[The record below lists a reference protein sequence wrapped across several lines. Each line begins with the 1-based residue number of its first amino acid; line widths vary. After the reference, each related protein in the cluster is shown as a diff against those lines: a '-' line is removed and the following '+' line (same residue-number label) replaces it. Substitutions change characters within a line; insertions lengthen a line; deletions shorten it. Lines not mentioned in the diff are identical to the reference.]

1 MPDKL
6 THPDGPFEGFRSYLT
21 LLARAGLGKYLQA
34 KIDPSDVVQQ
44 TLLEAVQAAAQA
56 RALSA
61 AGRAAWLR
69 QILTRNLAS
78 VARDFSRDKRAV
90 GREQSLEQFL
100 EQSASNL
107 GAWLAGGGTSPSHHV
122 QNEENAI
129 RVAQSLE
136 RLPDKQRE
144 AVVLR
149 HFENRSLAEIGAALG
164 CSTTAVAGL
173 IYRGLKS
180 LRQDLGVSEEM
191 A

>member
-1 MPDKL
+1 MPTKPIL
-6 THPDGPFEGFRSYLT
+6 ADGPFEDFRSYLT

-44 TLLEAVQAAAQA
+44 TLLEAHRAAAQV
-56 RALSA
+56 RAQSA

-69 QILTRNLAS
+69 QILSRNLAS
-78 VARDFSRDKRAV
+78 IARDYSRDKRAV

-100 EQSASNL
+100 EQSASDL
-107 GAWLAGGGTSPSHHV
+107 GGWLAGGESSPSQHARR
-122 QNEENAI
+122 EENAVQ
-129 RVAQSLE
+129 VARALGH
-136 RLPDKQRE
+136 LPENQRE

-149 HFENRSLAEIGAALG
+149 HFENRSLGEIGAALG

-180 LRQDLGVSEEM
+180 LRQQLSEC
-191 A
+191 

>member
-1 MPDKL
+1 MPTKQ
-6 THPDGPFEGFRSYLT
+6 PISDGQFESFRSYLT

-34 KIDPSDVVQQ
+34 KIDPSDVVQL
-44 TLLEAVQAAAQA
+44 TLLEAHQAAAQV
-56 RALSA
+56 RTQTA

-90 GREQSLEQFL
+90 GRERSLEQFL
-100 EQSASNL
+100 EQSASDL
-107 GAWLAGGGTSPSHHV
+107 GAWLASGDSSPSHRAEREERAVHV
-122 QNEENAI
+122 A
-129 RVAQSLE
+129 RALE
-136 RLPDKQRE
+136 QLPDNQRE

-149 HFENRSLAEIGAALG
+149 HFENRSLAQIGVALG

-180 LRQDLGVSEEM
+180 LRQHLDVEED
-191 A
+191 